1 MSPFLQ
7 ELLGKNN
14 DPGIMMAAFV
24 FALIGHAIVLLGGT
38 MLRVPKSLDS
48 PQKFSISYLFYDNAK
63 RILYV
68 LLLIIVGIRFLPDL
82 TGMQVTGWGGFLVGS
97 GLDVIALVI
106 KQRTSLLDPKNKP

>member
-1 MSPFLQ
+1 MNPFFQ

-14 DPGIMMAAFV
+14 DPGVMLAAFV

-38 MLRVPKSLDS
+38 MLRVPKSPDS
-48 PQKFSISYLFYDNAK
+48 PEKFSLSYLFCDNAK

-68 LLLIIVGIRFLPDL
+68 LLLIVVGIRFLPDL

-97 GLDVIALVI
+97 GLDLVALVI
-106 KQRTSLLDPKNKP
+106 KQKTALLDPKK

>member
-14 DPGIMMAAFV
+14 DPGVMLAAFV

-38 MLRVPKSLDS
+38 MLRQPASPDS
-48 PQKFSISYLFYDNAK
+48 PQKWSLSYLIYDNAK

-68 LLLIIVGIRFLPDL
+68 LLLVMVGIRFLPDL
-82 TGMQVTGWGGFLVGS
+82 TGLQVTGWGGFLVGS
-97 GLDVIALVI
+97 GLDLVALAI
-106 KQRTSLLDPKNKP
+106 KQKTKLLDPK